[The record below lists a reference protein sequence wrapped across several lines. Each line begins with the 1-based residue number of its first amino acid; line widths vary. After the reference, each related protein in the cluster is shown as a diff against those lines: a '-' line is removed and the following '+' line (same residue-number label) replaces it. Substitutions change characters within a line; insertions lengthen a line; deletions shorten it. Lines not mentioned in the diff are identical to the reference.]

1 MLGTSTTSVPTTFPR
16 LSRRARKVVL
26 LFHVLTSVSW
36 IGVDLVM
43 GVLAFTGLT
52 SDDPRTLATVYTA
65 LELFCIPLLLTLG
78 LLSLSSGVLLGL
90 GTRFG
95 VLRYWWVVVK
105 LLVTVALV
113 VLVLVLLRPTLLEG
127 AAESAVVDATL
138 PDRLLQVRRGMLF
151 PPVVSTAT
159 LVFLTWLAVYKPWG
173 TTPRGRRFL
182 RVPAR
187 PAEDARVD
195 A

>member
-36 IGVDLVM
+36 VGVDLVM

-78 LLSLSSGVLLGL
+78 LLSLCSGLLLGL

-95 VLRYWWVVVK
+95 MLRYWWVVVK
-105 LLVTVALV
+105 LVVTVALV

-127 AAESAVVDATL
+127 AAASTVVDATL
-138 PDRLLQVRRGMLF
+138 PDRLLDVRRGMVF
-151 PPVVSTAT
+151 PPVVSTTA
-159 LVFLTWLAVYKPWG
+159 LVFLSWLAVYKPWG

-187 PAEDARVD
+187 GPERTRVD